1 MPGTTIPRG
10 NILNTMQFALTLSP
24 APAQVAGALTAEQ
37 SFTIPGLQ
45 VGDYLA
51 CQCASAQTAG
61 ISVANVR
68 VTAANTATLAFN
80 NSTAGPLTPVAGVYG
95 FIWGRPEN
103 LPLPTS
109 PS

>member
-1 MPGTTIPRG
+1 MPGSTIPRG
-10 NILNTMQFALTLSP
+10 NVLNTMQFAVVLTPVS
-24 APAQVAGALTAEQ
+24 VAGALTAEQ
-37 SFTIPGLQ
+37 SFTILGLQ

-51 CQCASAQTAG
+51 CQCAGAQTAG

-68 VTAANTATLAFN
+68 VTATNTATLAFN
-80 NSTAGPLTPVAGVYG
+80 NSTAGPLVPAATTYG